1 MFTQQSFFGTVQNV
15 QTCPDCNGTGKVVKD
30 KCPDCRGT
38 GYIPMKKRYA
48 VDIPAGIDNGQSTRM
63 PGLGEPGV
71 NGGPRGDVLVEVIVG
86 RHPIFQRQDFDIFS
100 TVPISFAVAALGG
113 EVLIDTVDGKVVY
126 DVKAGTQTD
135 TKIRL
140 RGKGVPSWRNK
151 DVRGDHYVTLVVQVP
166 TNLNEEAKE
175 ALRKFDEACGNRP
188 AGGTSDGSEKS
199 EKKKKS
205 FMGEFK
211 TFIARGNVMDM
222 AVGVIIG
229 GAFGKISTSL
239 VNDVIMPLISVLT
252 GGVDF
257 SNWKIVLKAAV
268 AGADGVIDPA
278 TEVAIKYGSFLATIL
293 DFLIIAFAVFLMIKT
308 INGFHGKLKKQEE
321 TPAKEPAPPE
331 PSNEE
336 KLLTEIRDLLKEK

>member
-1 MFTQQSFFGTVQNV
+1 MSA
-15 QTCPDCNGTGKVVKD
+15 P
-30 KCPDCRGT
+30 
-38 GYIPMKKRYA
+38 
-48 VDIPAGIDNGQSTRM
+48 
-63 PGLGEPGV
+63 E
-71 NGGPRGDVLVEVIVG
+71 
-86 RHPIFQRQDFDIFS
+86 
-100 TVPISFAVAALGG
+100 
-113 EVLIDTVDGKVVY
+113 
-126 DVKAGTQTD
+126 
-135 TKIRL
+135 
-140 RGKGVPSWRNK
+140 
-151 DVRGDHYVTLVVQVP
+151 
-166 TNLNEEAKE
+166 
-175 ALRKFDEACGNRP
+175 
-188 AGGTSDGSEKS
+188 
-199 EKKKKS
+199 KKKS
-205 FMGEFK
+205 FMAEFK

-308 INGFHGKLKKQEE
+308 INGFHDKMKKQEE
-321 TPAKEPAPPE
+321 AVPAEESAPPE

-336 KLLTEIRDLLKEK
+336 KLLTEIRDLLKAQK